1 MKIDEKVNQENIKLF
16 ERYGISNMEENIYTC
31 VCCGK
36 KTCISDSSS
45 IGGAYLVCG
54 WCAYDKF
61 GGWHD
66 CREWQEKML
75 VGELDKED

>member
-1 MKIDEKVNQENIKLF
+1 MKIDEKVNNENIKLF
-16 ERYGISNMEENIYTC
+16 KRYRISNSEKNIYTC

-45 IGGAYLVCG
+45 IGGAYLVCNR
-54 WCAYDKF
+54 CAWDKF
-61 GGWHD
+61 NGWSD

-75 VGELDKED
+75 EKELDDDK

>member
-1 MKIDEKVNQENIKLF
+1 MKIDEKVNNENIKLF
-16 ERYGISNMEENIYTC
+16 ERYGLSYCEKNMYTC

-45 IGGAYLVCG
+45 IGGAYLVCNR
-54 WCAYDKF
+54 CAWDKF
-61 GGWHD
+61 DGWSD

-75 VGELDKED
+75 GGDVEDE